1 MKKGYLSEYF
11 SGVAAKTLSAVE
23 ADPRKSNQHEFNGV
37 SRLKSILG
45 HDKRTFPARF
55 VYLSEAEDEAPA
67 SAEGFLTWYDARADH
82 PTRSEHRLYF
92 PTTPVSDKFRAGD
105 LFLMGLRPD
114 GSALCVIA
122 ESKSTAANQI
132 LWLFDIDRAGLE
144 GFSVADENDTDA
156 VKLEYPTRLILDELG
171 IESEPEPE
179 LETLLDQILTRFG
192 PTFPSTRAFSSFA
205 REISGLNAQDDADA
219 VLMAWMSIEEAGFR
233 ALERHLISER
243 LQAGFNGEGGTV
255 DVDGFISFSLGV
267 QNRRKSRAGYALE
280 NHLEAVFTAYGIRY
294 DRTAV
299 TENKSKPDFIFP
311 GVAEYRNAAFPED
324 RLTMLAAKTSAKD
337 RWRQILGEADRI
349 PTKHLITLE
358 PGISENQT
366 DEMKARKVAL
376 VLPRSIHGSYSTAQQ
391 SWFMDI
397 ETFISIIATRQEGFR
412 L

>member
-45 HDKRTFPARF
+45 PNKRTFPARF
-55 VYLSEAEDEAPA
+55 VYLCDAEDEAPA
-67 SAEGFLTWYDARADH
+67 SAEGFLTWYDARAEH

-92 PTTPVSDKFRAGD
+92 PATPVSDKFRAGD
-105 LFLMGLRPD
+105 LFVIGLRPD
-114 GSALCVIA
+114 GSALCLIA

-132 LWLFDIDRAGLE
+132 LWLFGISRENLDGFKIVDKEEIDE
-144 GFSVADENDTDA
+144 YE
-156 VKLEYPTRLILDELG
+156 LEYTSRLILSEIG
-171 IESEPEPE
+171 IEYEPEPE
-179 LETLLDQILTRFG
+179 IQPLLESILSKFG
-192 PTFPSTRAFSSFA
+192 PMFPPTRTFSEFIRNTCRLDA
-205 REISGLNAQDDADA
+205 RDGPDE
-219 VLMAWMSIEEAGFR
+219 VLLAWMDTEEAGFR
-233 ALERHLISER
+233 ALERYLISER

-280 NHLEAVFTAYGIRY
+280 NHLEAVFTAYGIQY
-294 DRTAV
+294 SRTAV

-311 GVAEYRNAAFPED
+311 GVAEYKDAAFPED

-358 PGISENQT
+358 PSISENQT
-366 DEMKARKVAL
+366 DEMKARNVAL
-376 VLPRSIHGSYSTAQQ
+376 VLPRLIHDSYSAAQRP
-391 SWFMDI
+391 WLMDV
-397 ETFISIIATRQEGFR
+397 ESFVSMIAARQERFGR
-412 L
+412 